1 MRRAAIEIIMI
12 DTHIHI
18 LPHIDDGARDLNEAL
33 EMARMVVAEGVTT
46 VVATPHGPGS
56 GMSRNYH
63 PQVVQQ
69 RVDTLR
75 EALDIAN
82 IPLEVLPG
90 TELYADPELPDWL
103 RKGEVLTLNRSQTV
117 LIEFP
122 GNATRAILEEMI
134 AAIQQL
140 GYRVVLAHPE
150 RLKHV
155 QDHPDLLIPLIG
167 RGVLM
172 QLTAGTLTGE
182 QGDMMRKRADLL
194 LTHRLIHIL
203 ATDAHSATY
212 RPPHMQRAYARAIE
226 LIGADEARAL
236 VLDNPDA
243 LLYNQPVALP
253 TPQPIHR
260 SLISRLF

>member
-1 MRRAAIEIIMI
+1 MI

-33 EMARMVVAEGVTT
+33 DMARMAVAEGVTT
-46 VVATPHGPGS
+46 VVATPHSPGS
-56 GMSRNYH
+56 GMVRNYS
-63 PQVVQQ
+63 PDLVQQ
-69 RVDTLR
+69 RVATLR
-75 EALDIAN
+75 EACDTHQ

-90 TELYADPELPDWL
+90 SELYADPQLPEWL
-103 RKGEVLTLNRSQTV
+103 GTGAVLSLNRGQTV

-122 GNATRAILEEMI
+122 GNSTRASIEEMI
-134 AAIQQL
+134 GAVQQL

-150 RLKHV
+150 RLKQV

-172 QLTAGTLTGE
+172 QLTAGALTGE
-182 QGDMMRKRADLL
+182 QGENMRQRADRLL
-194 LTHRLIHIL
+194 AHRMIHIL
-203 ATDAHSATY
+203 ATDAHSVTY
-212 RPPHMQRAYARAIE
+212 RPPQMQRAYQRAVE
-226 LIGADEARAL
+226 LIGEQAAHAL

-243 LLYNQPVALP
+243 LLYNQPIALP

-260 SLISRLF
+260 SLISRFF